1 MDSNQFN
8 HTPKFVELLN
18 SQQDNFFCFL
28 EDSAQLSSSKLPVFG
43 TQGTEASSAKEDTP
57 AEHRERRIWT
67 PVDDVVLISSWLNTS
82 KDLLVGNEKRS
93 GTFWKRIASYFAA
106 SPKVA
111 GCGQR
116 EASNYKQRWQ
126 KINEQVNKFCGSYE
140 AATREKSIGQNENDI
155 LKRAHEI
162 FFSNHKKKKS
172 PLNMLGKSYETTRNG
187 VSFHAQ
193 LRGGSVRM
201 VHNLQPLTQMKQ
213 RVWMIVPPGVKAAK
227 SKKAKDLAM
236 KERLSKMSLLDS
248 LIAKKEPLAEY
259 EEALKKI

>member
-67 PVDDVVLISSWLNTS
+67 PVDDVVLISSWLNTR

-126 KINEQVNKFCGSYE
+126 KINDQVNKFCGSYE

-162 FFSNHKKKKS
+162 FFSNHKKKKITPEHAWKELRNDQKWCELS
-172 PLNMLGKSYETTRNG
+172 CSSKRRKCEDGSQSATSHTNETKSVDDR
-187 VSFHAQ
+187 
-193 LRGGSVRM
+193 
-201 VHNLQPLTQMKQ
+201 
-213 RVWMIVPPGVKAAK
+213 PPGCQG
-227 SKKAKDLAM
+227 SK
-236 KERLSKMSLLDS
+236 E
-248 LIAKKEPLAEY
+248 
-259 EEALKKI
+259 